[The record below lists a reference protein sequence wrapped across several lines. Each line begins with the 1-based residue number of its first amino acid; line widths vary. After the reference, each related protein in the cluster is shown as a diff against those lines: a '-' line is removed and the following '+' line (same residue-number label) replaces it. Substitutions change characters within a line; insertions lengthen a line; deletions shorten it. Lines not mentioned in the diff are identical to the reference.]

1 MRPATA
7 AAVLNAVSAQIRKRS
22 ITVAG
27 HKTSLSLEEAFWS
40 ALKQAAREQGLS
52 VKALVEEIDR
62 ARRGNL
68 SSAVRVYLLQRL
80 QGASYTKGY

>member
-1 MRPATA
+1 M
-7 AAVLNAVSAQIRKRS
+7 SEQIRKRS

-40 ALKQAAREQGLS
+40 ALKQTARAQGLS

-62 ARRGNL
+62 SRRGNL
-68 SSAVRVYLLQRL
+68 SSAVRVYLLQRFE
-80 QGASYTKGY
+80 GGR

>member
-1 MRPATA
+1 
-7 AAVLNAVSAQIRKRS
+7 VSEQIRKRS

-40 ALKQAAREQGLS
+40 ALKQAARARGLS

-62 ARRGNL
+62 SRRGNL
-68 SSAVRVYLLQRL
+68 SSAVRVYLLQRFE
-80 QGASYTKGY
+80 GSR

>member
-1 MRPATA
+1 MTE
-7 AAVLNAVSAQIRKRS
+7 QIRKRS

-68 SSAVRVYLLQRL
+68 SSAVRVYLLGRA
-80 QGASYTKGY
+80 QGGS

>member
-1 MRPATA
+1 
-7 AAVLNAVSAQIRKRS
+7 VSEQIRKRS

-40 ALKQAAREQGLS
+40 ALKQAARARGLS

-62 ARRGNL
+62 SRQGNL
-68 SSAVRVYLLQRL
+68 SSAVRVYLLQRFE
-80 QGASYTKGY
+80 GGR

>member
-1 MRPATA
+1 
-7 AAVLNAVSAQIRKRS
+7 VSEQIRKRS

-40 ALKQAAREQGLS
+40 ALKQAARARGLS

-62 ARRGNL
+62 SRRGNL
-68 SSAVRVYLLQRL
+68 SSAVRVYLLQRV
-80 QGASYTKGY
+80 QGGR

>member
-1 MRPATA
+1 M
-7 AAVLNAVSAQIRKRS
+7 SEQIRKRS

-40 ALKQAAREQGLS
+40 ALKQAAGAQGLS

-62 ARRGNL
+62 SRRGNL
-68 SSAVRVYLLQRL
+68 SSAVRVYLLQRFE
-80 QGASYTKGY
+80 GGR